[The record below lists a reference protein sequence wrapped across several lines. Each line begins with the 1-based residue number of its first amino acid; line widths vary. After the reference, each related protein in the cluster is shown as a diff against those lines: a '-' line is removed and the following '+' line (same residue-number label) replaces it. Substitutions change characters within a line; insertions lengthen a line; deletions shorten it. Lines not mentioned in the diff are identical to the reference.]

1 MGPGFPHG
9 SSPWAEGPRE
19 HVGSSCIR
27 TSLPIF
33 SLAPSPGWKD
43 GPFCGLTQ
51 NKSRHYRRLF
61 VVPAKA
67 GIQGSK
73 A

>member
-1 MGPGFPHG
+1 MGPGFR
-9 SSPWAEGPRE
+9 RE
-19 HVGSSCIR
+19 YVGNSRIR

-33 SLAPSPGWKD
+33 SLTPSPGWKD
-43 GPFCGLTQ
+43 GAHFYGLTQ